1 MPTDS
6 RVDRYVADAPEFARP
21 ILRHLRE
28 LVHEVCPDVTEGI
41 KWSRPNFLHRG
52 KILCGMAAFK
62 AHCSFYVFGAEIG
75 KQLGEE
81 GSYKGL
87 ADALARITQEADL
100 PPRKNLSRYIRDAR
114 RLLDQSLANPSP
126 RKRAAQPKPEAG
138 VPDDLA
144 VALGNNKIAAQNFEG
159 FSMSHRREYIE
170 WITEAKRDETRQK
183 RIATALE
190 WLAEGKPRNWK
201 YVNC

>member
-100 PPRKNLSRYIRDAR
+100 PPRKNLSRYIRDAI
-114 RLLDQSLANPSP
+114 RLLDRSLANPSP
-126 RKRAAQPKPEAG
+126 RKRAAQPIRTVACGRDLEFEAG
-138 VPDDLA
+138 KV
-144 VALGNNKIAAQNFEG
+144 E
-159 FSMSHRREYIE
+159 RRR
-170 WITEAKRDETRQK
+170 RDR
-183 RIATALE
+183 
-190 WLAEGKPRNWK
+190 
-201 YVNC
+201 